1 MMELRSFNV
10 ELVWH
15 ESVKCRLKDDLGVN
29 KEILEQH
36 REDVYDMLTQ
46 IDWFVS
52 PVIGGAPI
60 YGKVLWGCNIRKD
73 GEIWTSYLQIIEM
86 LILLGKTLGYIT
98 YEGTLDKNIT
108 IIFNYAKEKR
118 N

>member
-15 ESVKCRLKDDLGVN
+15 ESVKCRINDDLGIDKDV
-29 KEILEQH
+29 LESY
-36 REDVYDMLTQ
+36 RKDVYEMLTQ

-60 YGKVLWGCNIRKD
+60 YGKVLWGCNMRKD

-86 LILLGKTLGYIT
+86 LILLGKTLGYVEF
-98 YEGTLDKNIT
+98 EGKLTKDTT
-108 IIFNYAKEKR
+108 IIFKYAK
-118 N
+118 